1 MRSPSATPERR
12 RRWALGIL
20 ITATIA
26 SSAGAT
32 LAAQVIRSPAQAIA
46 ESAPPPPSL
55 LTAEVELRVLS
66 DSVVLR
72 GAVTAGQTVDVAPVV
87 QGDGIRFQVVSRAP
101 VDAGASLAPGQ
112 VIVEV
117 SGRPVFVLP
126 GELPAYRDLAPGA
139 RGDDV
144 AQLQEA
150 LRSLGHDV
158 GGDEPGAFAT
168 GTGRALTA
176 LYADIG
182 YEPPSATTEGA
193 GPVVSDAPL
202 LPAGEVVYLADFP
215 ARVDR
220 VSTPV
225 GAEVTGPV
233 MTISAGAL
241 LVRGA
246 LQPHQRD
253 LVRTGQEVRLLSELT
268 GETVGGRVTTVSE
281 TMAADGAPGFAL
293 VVTPEEP
300 LVSGW
305 AGQDVRLTV
314 EAATTEDEVLVVPV
328 SAISARANGEIFVQV
343 LEPDGGRRDVR
354 VTTGV
359 TGDGSVEVTPVAGGE
374 NGLRVGDEVV
384 VGTAVGGGVAP

>member
-1 MRSPSATPERR
+1 M
-12 RRWALGIL
+12 L

-26 SSAGAT
+26 SSVGAT

-72 GAVTAGQTVDVAPVV
+72 GAVAAGQTVDVEPVV
-87 QGDGIRFQVVSRAP
+87 EGDGIRLQVVSRSP
-101 VDAGASLAPGQ
+101 VDAGATLVPGQ

-126 GELPAYRDLAPGA
+126 GVLPAYRDLAPGA

-150 LRSLGHDV
+150 LRSLGHDT
-158 GGDEPGAFAT
+158 GGDELGAFGT
-168 GTGRALTA
+168 GTSRALTD
-176 LYADIG
+176 LYTDVG

-193 GPVVSDAPL
+193 GPAMSDAPL

-215 ARVDR
+215 ARVDH

-233 MTISAGAL
+233 MTISAGDL
-241 LVRGA
+241 LVRGS

-253 LVRTGQEVRLLSELT
+253 LVRTGQEVQLLSELT
-268 GETVGGRVTTVSE
+268 GETAGGRVTMVAE
-281 TMAADGAPGFAL
+281 TMAVDGAPSGARPEQDGPDGGPPGFAL

-300 LVSGW
+300 LAPGW

-343 LEPDGGRRDVR
+343 VEPDGGSRDVR

-359 TGDGSVEVTPVAGGE
+359 TGDGSVEVRPVRGDGH
-374 NGLRVGDEVV
+374 GLTVGDEVV
-384 VGTAVGGGVAP
+384 IGTAAGGGVTP